1 MDKETT
7 NKFIEEIKETFNQ
20 SFGGYLPSMKD
31 YYLKVNSSNERR
43 VNFTLVSKRF
53 GECVKLSISYSYVL
67 WSAKTISDDFLT
79 DLLAVECWQ
88 RFHNALIEKIRSSK

>member
-31 YYLKVNSSNERR
+31 YYLKANSSTEHR
-43 VNFTLVSKRF
+43 VKFTLVSKRL
-53 GECVKLSISYSYVL
+53 GACVKLSISYSYVL
-67 WSAKTISDDFLT
+67 LSAKTIRDDFFS
-79 DLLAVECWQ
+79 DYIEVVCWQ
-88 RFHNALIEKIRSSK
+88 RFHDALIEKIRKSK